1 MRTIEEIIT
10 LYPNFNWLTYFT
22 ALNLEKVDK
31 VNILSPGFMT
41 FLNEYLPTL
50 SIEQIKDY
58 LIFEVVSSSTG
69 LLSDDFYDADF
80 EMYDRVM
87 SGKEDKKPRWK
98 RAMSIPN
105 SMFGE
110 AVGKLYVSK
119 YFPPENKKHMLT
131 LVSNLQNALTL
142 HIKSLTWMTE
152 QTKVKAL
159 EKLNTLT
166 IKIGYPDKWKDYSE
180 INIDTSK
187 SYLSNVLE
195 ASKWYHQD
203 NYKKLGKPVDKEE
216 WLMTPQTVNA
226 YYNPTSNEICFP
238 AAILQPPYFDATADD
253 AQNYGAIGVVI
264 GHEMTHGFDDQG
276 RQYDKNGNLSNW
288 WEQSDID
295 AFNQLADGLV
305 NQFNAVEVAPGVHA
319 NGKYTLGENIADQG
333 GLRIAL
339 TAYLNSDSG
348 KTATQIDGFSPIQ
361 RFYLAYANLWAN
373 NIRDEEVLVRV
384 KTDPHS
390 LGKNRVNTTLQNID
404 QFFEAF
410 SITPSNKMWKDKDE
424 RIIIW

>member
-1 MRTIEEIIT
+1 
-10 LYPNFNWLTYFT
+10 
-22 ALNLEKVDK
+22 
-31 VNILSPGFMT
+31 
-41 FLNEYLPTL
+41 
-50 SIEQIKDY
+50 
-58 LIFEVVSSSTG
+58 
-69 LLSDDFYDADF
+69 
-80 EMYDRVM
+80 
-87 SGKEDKKPRWK
+87 
-98 RAMSIPN
+98 
-105 SMFGE
+105 
-110 AVGKLYVSK
+110 
-119 YFPPENKKHMLT
+119 
-131 LVSNLQNALTL
+131 
-142 HIKSLTWMTE
+142 
-152 QTKVKAL
+152 
-159 EKLNTLT
+159 
-166 IKIGYPDKWKDYSE
+166 
-180 INIDTSK
+180 
-187 SYLSNVLE
+187 
-195 ASKWYHQD
+195 
-203 NYKKLGKPVDKEE
+203 
-216 WLMTPQTVNA
+216 
-226 YYNPTSNEICFP
+226 
-238 AAILQPPYFDATADD
+238 
-253 AQNYGAIGVVI
+253 
-264 GHEMTHGFDDQG
+264 MTHGFDDQG